1 MNIVIVGT
9 GYVGLVSGTCFAEMG
24 VHVTC
29 VDVWENLYD
38 VLMDA
43 DALLL
48 LTEWKQFRLLDWE
61 RIKKSMKTPLIL
73 DGRNI
78 YNAKELKEK

>member
-1 MNIVIVGT
+1 MYG
-9 GYVGLVSGTCFAEMG
+9 
-24 VHVTC
+24 
-29 VDVWENLYD
+29 ENLYD